1 MFLLRNWNGQLRG
14 CGSLQE
20 IKKNGCACRETVFAP
35 SGAGLLCLYG
45 NKFLFFAISIS

>member
-1 MFLLRNWNGQLRG
+1 MFLLRNWNGQLRV

-20 IKKNGCACRETVFAP
+20 IKKKGCGYRETEFAP